1 MAITLLNV
9 AEIIKKPSGL
19 VFIYDSSGRLLQT
32 IKDTKEIRR
41 QYYSAGGGSTPNT
54 LGWSLQFTFDDNES
68 NNVEFQINNIT
79 LIQYGVGK
87 FQAFSDLGSIYELTD
102 YYAKFE
108 SVYAYLADYVFLD
121 CCDTD
126 PDNPII
132 SYPTNTYANWL
143 TTLNAGLLPKGL
155 WIEVTDIPSQPSAI
169 FSLFCT
175 ETNEITLGGFGQFL
189 NADWQFVGN
198 YTGVF
203 GVTGVAYTSNLGQY
217 LLSFEYVTLNYI
229 NLVGGTFT
237 AGSTITDSVT
247 GATAVVVSDDGVS
260 SMSCYITSSGL
271 TFDPTDAFDDGGGV
285 SAEVDTI
292 SSPTIVNGDVVI
304 YNCLHYQATDIS
316 LLDGTT
322 PGINTSAYTLLP
334 KSTANTG
341 YITEVDQI
349 EFEFAADWLQYRA
362 DKRGNRLL
370 YTSWDDAG
378 FGFTAIDL
386 FQWGRADW
394 IYNISNGGWIDQLNY
409 IGPIYGNI
417 LGKYGFIR
425 NNTGTGTIAE
435 NQIGS
440 ECYIDGNINEG
451 SISSNVLSGNTGI
464 ALVILSPGQ
473 DFAHNTLFDGGGG
486 YSLGPNTYCLASP
499 GLNTFQE
506 SIDITGLTTL
516 DLVIAPVGT
525 YNLTSSNATE
535 TINFIQNFPA
545 NFPFILKPDAGLTVT
560 ITFTAVASLSTSN
573 EIVGPTATLVLNGD
587 NNDELTLQAA
597 TIGGFAVTFQKD
609 SNTNI

>member
-19 VFIYDSSGRLLQT
+19 VFIYDSSGKLLQT

-41 QYYSAGGGSTPNT
+41 VYTGAPIPNT
-54 LGWSLQFTFDDNES
+54 IGWSIQFTFDDNES
-68 NNVEFQINNIT
+68 NNVEFAVNNIT

-87 FQAFSDLGSIYELTD
+87 FQTFSDLGSLYELTD

-108 SVYAYLADYVFLD
+108 SVYAYLANYVFLD

-155 WIEVTDIPSQPSAI
+155 WIEVTAIPSQPSAI

-175 ETNEITLGGFGQFL
+175 ETDEISLGGFGQFL
-189 NADWQFVGN
+189 NADWQFVGD

-217 LLSFEYVTLNYI
+217 VLSFEYVTLNYI
-229 NLVGGTFT
+229 NLLGGTFS
-237 AGSTITDSVT
+237 AGDTLTDSVT

-271 TFDPTDAFDDGGGV
+271 TFDPTDAFDNGGGV
-285 SAEVDTI
+285 SAEVDTV
-292 SSPTIVNGDVVI
+292 SSPTIVDGDVVI

-322 PGINTSAYTLLP
+322 PDINTSAYTLLP

-409 IGPIYGNI
+409 IGSIYGNI

-440 ECYIDGNINEG
+440 NCSIEANTNDGN
-451 SISSNVLSGNTGI
+451 ISSNVLSGNTGI
-464 ALVILSPGQ
+464 ENVILSAV
-473 DFAHNTLFDGGGG
+473 DFSHNTLLDGGGG
-486 YSLGPNTYCLASP
+486 YSLGPNVYCLASP

-506 SIDITGLTTL
+506 SLDITGLTTL
-516 DLVIAPVGT
+516 DLLSATVGI

-535 TINFIQNFPA
+535 TINLITNYPTL
-545 NFPFILKPDAGLTVT
+545 FPFILRPAAGLDLT
-560 ITFTAVASLSTSN
+560 ITFTPFASLSASG
-573 EIVGPTATLVLNGD
+573 EVVGATASVVLSGD
-587 NNDELTLQAA
+587 RGDFITFESDTVS
-597 TIGGFAVTFQKD
+597 GFNVSRQINA
-609 SNTNI
+609 SSIA

>member
-68 NNVEFQINNIT
+68 NNVEFQINNLT
-79 LIQYGVGK
+79 LVQYAVGK
-87 FQAFSDLGSIYELTD
+87 FQAYPDLGSRYELSD

-108 SVYAYLADYVFLD
+108 SVYAYLANYVFLD
-121 CCDTD
+121 CCDT
-126 PDNPII
+126 NPENIII

-169 FSLFCT
+169 FSMFCT

-189 NADWQFVGN
+189 NADWQFVGD

-285 SAEVDTI
+285 SAEVDTV

-322 PGINTSAYTLLP
+322 PDINTSAYTLLP

-370 YTSWDDAG
+370 YTSLDDGG
-378 FGFTAIDL
+378 FGFTAINL

-394 IYNISNGGWIDQLNY
+394 VYNISNGGWINQLNY
-409 IGPIYGNI
+409 IGSIYGNI
-417 LGKYGFIR
+417 LGKYGFIT

-464 ALVILSPGQ
+464 TGVILSGV
-473 DFAHNTLFDGGGG
+473 DFSHNTLFDGGGG

-506 SIDITGLTTL
+506 SVDITGLTTL

-535 TINFIQNFPA
+535 TINLIQNFPA

-560 ITFTAVASLSTSN
+560 ITFTAVALLSTSN